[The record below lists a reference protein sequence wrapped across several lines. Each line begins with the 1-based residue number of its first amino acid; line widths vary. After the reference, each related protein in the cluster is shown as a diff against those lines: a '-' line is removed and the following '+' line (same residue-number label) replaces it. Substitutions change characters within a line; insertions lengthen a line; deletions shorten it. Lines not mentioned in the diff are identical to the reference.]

1 MSKFNFDKS
10 SEELLEAY
18 HMFDEGCGTD
28 LNYFGANCQLEIGS
42 NYLRQNDAQTS
53 NAFIFKAYEVLKQ
66 IFSDDHPLIQKYY
79 SYASEVASHV
89 DNTEMMLQLARQ

>member
-18 HMFDEGCGTD
+18 HMFDEVCGTD

-42 NYLRQNDAQTS
+42 NYLRQNDA
-53 NAFIFKAYEVLKQ
+53 
-66 IFSDDHPLIQKYY
+66 
-79 SYASEVASHV
+79 
-89 DNTEMMLQLARQ
+89 